1 MNKCLVIGSGAWGT
15 AIAQV
20 LAKNK
25 IPTYLWAR
33 DHKVSREINFNHTNQ
48 KYFPKKK
55 LNSKLK
61 SISGSIPVSN
71 FKFVF
76 YVLPANA
83 FEVFCKEYLQDAK
96 IQNFIICSKG
106 LTESGHYLSQQAKL
120 LLNIKNLYFFSGP
133 SFADE
138 VIQGKP
144 TAVSICGNKE
154 LTKVGSL
161 FVHSNIR
168 IYYSSNIQTIE
179 FLGVIKNIYAI
190 GAGIIDGLDLGYNA
204 RASYITRCIHEIQ
217 FALKVYK
224 YNSNQILSMAG
235 IGDLI
240 LTCSSNKSRN
250 YNFGF
255 KLIQNKN
262 TTKTKQTIEGYNSSI
277 NFQKNSK
284 LSYKQMPILKSIIK
298 IINGSAANKEIKKL
312 LERKFKFE

>member
-1 MNKCLVIGSGAWGT
+1 MNKCLVIGAGAWGT

-25 IPTYLWAR
+25 ISTYLWAR
-33 DHKVSREINFNHTNQ
+33 DHKVSREINISHINQ
-48 KYFPKKK
+48 KYFPNKT

-61 SISGSIPVSN
+61 SISGSIPVNS

-76 YVLPANA
+76 YVLPSSA
-83 FEVFCKEYLQDAK
+83 FEVFCKKYLQDAK

-106 LTESGHYLSQQAKL
+106 LTESGHYLSHQAKL

-144 TAVSICGNKE
+144 TAMSICGNKE

-204 RASYITRCIHEIQ
+204 RASYITRCIHEIK
-217 FALKVYK
+217 FALRIYK

-250 YNFGF
+250 YKFGYKF
-255 KLIQNKN
+255 ITNR
-262 TTKTKQTIEGYNSSI
+262 TKTNKKQTIEGYNSSV

-284 LSYKQMPILKSIIK
+284 LNYNQMPILKSIIK
-298 IINGSAANKEIKKL
+298 IINGGSADIEIKKL
-312 LERKFKFE
+312 LKRKFKFE